1 MSDAVRTT
9 LESGGPHPHPSE
21 HVPTTA
27 QSEGNEKPKTEWS
40 AYMRNVYAGRK
51 PPSIGSYDVAKL
63 EERAREATEG
73 YHGEPIFYTLL
84 CLRAESCAEC
94 VVLGLMMHSGIYVH
108 VRKCGVELDE

>member
-9 LESGGPHPHPSE
+9 LESGGPHPHHDE
-21 HVPTTA
+21 HVPSKATA
-27 QSEGNEKPKTEWS
+27 WSDGNEKPKTEWS

-73 YHGEPIFYTLL
+73 YHGELPFLYS
-84 CLRAESCAEC
+84 A
-94 VVLGLMMHSGIYVH
+94 
-108 VRKCGVELDE
+108 VRIVF

>member
-21 HVPTTA
+21 HVPSKATA
-27 QSEGNEKPKTEWS
+27 STDEKDKPKTEWS

-73 YHGEPIFYTLL
+73 YHGEFPSFFPVYS
-84 CLRAESCAEC
+84 A
-94 VVLGLMMHSGIYVH
+94 MP
-108 VRKCGVELDE
+108 